1 VSAIAELKALFGI
14 DTKQAEKA
22 IDNIGNKIKSLGS
35 NQLAGLKGM
44 IAGAFSVGAV
54 VALGKSLMNTASE
67 IMDTSEALNVSTE
80 SLQALKAKAAEAG
93 VKFEDLQGV
102 MGRITRAQA
111 EALTG
116 NEKMITAFTALGIP
130 LKDLKE
136 IGVDEIMQ
144 RIGVAFK
151 DGGRSAEE
159 TAASFDIMGRG
170 SARLMGFLESM
181 ADTTIPALISRY
193 KELGM
198 VIDEAYIKKLD
209 QAEKT
214 TERGI
219 TIIRNRLIEG
229 IGGMITLIEGFA
241 KGKSLEEILG
251 EQAHLASQTKKK
263 REIFPEAIGETPAE
277 AEKMKRWY
285 NLEEKSRL
293 GKMSIMGK
301 IGYYQE
307 EVAKLREAELREPG
321 DIDIKSDI
329 REREEKIRDLI
340 QANEKAHESYEQ
352 LNSEQDEVM
361 LGWAEKQKD
370 LLQGKGTPLGKM
382 SRVDNL
388 QAIGGIIGGAG
399 GGLVDIAARNAE
411 RQTEISKELKKE
423 AEKVNDKLT
432 ELNRKIDKLAEVE

>member
-54 VALGKSLMNTASE
+54 VALGKSLMNTAGE
-67 IMDTSEALNVSTE
+67 IMHTSEALNVGTE
-80 SLQALKAKAAEAG
+80 SLQALKARAAETG
-93 VKFEDLQGV
+93 LSFEDLQGV

-116 NEKMITAFTALGIP
+116 NEKMITAFAALGIT
-130 LKDLKE
+130 LDNLE
-136 IGVDEIMQ
+136 QMGVDEIMQ

-159 TAASFDIMGRG
+159 IAASFDIMGRG

-198 VIDEAYIKKLD
+198 VIDEEYIEKLH
-209 QAEKT
+209 QAEIT

-219 TIIRNRLIEG
+219 TIIRNRLIAG
-229 IGGMITLIEGFA
+229 FGGMITLIEGFA
-241 KGKSLEEILG
+241 KGKSFDEIIG
-251 EQAHLASQTKKK
+251 EQARLTQNKK
-263 REIFPEAIGETPAE
+263 REIYPKFTRKTMEE
-277 AEKMKRWY
+277 AEKGEKQSKIVESNIAKEEQRRAEQIFK
-285 NLEEKSRL
+285 NEEK
-293 GKMSIMGK
+293 
-301 IGYYQE
+301 
-307 EVAKLREAELREPG
+307 
-321 DIDIKSDI
+321 
-329 REREEKIRDLI
+329 RDEI
-340 QANEKAHESYEQ
+340 YRQ
-352 LNSEQDEVM
+352 QDEE
-361 LGWAEKQKD
+361 LIDLQQRSKD
-370 LLQGKGTPLGKM
+370 ILAGRVTPSGGM
-382 SRVDNL
+382 SRVDSL

-399 GGLVDIAARNAE
+399 GGPVDIAARNAE
-411 RQTEISKELKKE
+411 RQIEINKELKKE
-423 AEKVNDKLT
+423 VEKTNEKLT
-432 ELNRKIDKLAEVE
+432 ETNRKLDELVGVD